1 MAPNKINVFIVDDSI
16 LYRNILS
23 VFLHQDDII
32 HVAGAEG
39 DPVAALETIKSVKPD
54 VVILDIE
61 MPKMNGIE
69 FLKRLIPE
77 HPIPVVVVTAMPI
90 EAFEA
95 LEAGAVEFVKKP
107 SAKGADNMKHFS
119 EELRAVIKIASK
131 AEVKKVRS
139 LMISKPK
146 TLENPMLS
154 ASIKNE
160 YVIAIGAS
168 TGGTDAIKEVLEDFP
183 KDAPPTVI
191 VIHMP
196 PKFTQMYAERLNRI
210 CKVEVREAQNGDRLK
225 PGLALVGAGGIH
237 LRLAK
242 DRQGYYVKCEE
253 GEKVSGH
260 CPSVDVLFSSVA
272 ETAKDKAVGV
282 ILTGMGRDGA
292 DGLLKMKKA
301 GAYTIGQDK
310 ESCVV
315 YGMPMVAFNIGAV
328 TKQSSLEN
336 ISSDVCKYLKEK

>member
-1 MAPNKINVFIVDDSI
+1 MAPNKINVFIVDDSL

-23 VFLHQDDII
+23 VFLHQDDSIN
-32 HVAGAEG
+32 VVGAEG
-39 DPVAALETIKSVKPD
+39 DPFLALEAIKKIKPD

-69 FLKRLIPE
+69 FLKKLIPE
-77 HPIPVVVVTAMPI
+77 FPVPVVVVTAMPI

-107 SAKGADNMKHFS
+107 SAKGDNMKTFS
-119 EELRAVIKIASK
+119 EELRGVIKIASK

-139 LMISKPK
+139 LIINKPK
-146 TLENPMLS
+146 VHNDELFSL
-154 ASIKNE
+154 IKDNH
-160 YVIAIGAS
+160 VIAIGAS
-168 TGGTDAIKEVLEDFP
+168 TGGTDAIKEVLEGLP
-183 KDAPPTVI
+183 KNAPPAVI

-210 CKVEVREAQNGDRLK
+210 CKIDVKEAQDGDRLR
-225 PGLALVGAGGIH
+225 PGLALVGAGGLH
-237 LRLAK
+237 LRLVK
-242 DRQGYYVKCEE
+242 DHRGYYVKCEA

-272 ETAKDKAVGV
+272 EAAKEKAVGV

-292 DGLLKMKKA
+292 DGLFRMKKA
-301 GAYTIGQDK
+301 GAHTIGQDK

-328 TKQSSLEN
+328 VKQSPLEN
-336 ISSDVCKYLKEK
+336 ISTEICAFLKEK